1 MIEIKRNCSSSVR
14 NDPVKKQI
22 VFGDFTIRFDDHDAE
37 IFDLVMIELHVKPVE
52 VLESLLMIGID
63 YWADRA
69 GEKL

>member
-22 VFGDFTIRFDDHDAE
+22 VFGDFTIRFEDHDAE
-37 IFDLVMIELHVKPVE
+37 IFNLVMTELHITNVDM
-52 VLESLLMIGID
+52 LESLLMIGID
-63 YWADRA
+63 YWAERA